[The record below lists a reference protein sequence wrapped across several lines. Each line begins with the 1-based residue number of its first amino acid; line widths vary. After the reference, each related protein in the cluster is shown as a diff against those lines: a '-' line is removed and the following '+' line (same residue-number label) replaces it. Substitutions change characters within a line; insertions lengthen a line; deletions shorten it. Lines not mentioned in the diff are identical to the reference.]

1 MDRSIPAAVPAQT
14 LRPARDSAKRLDRRQ
29 KPPACRH
36 FGGNLRHLSCER
48 GKNSGKISENS
59 SKNGGN
65 WRFFE
70 GQSAIST
77 PVYAKWSKAN
87 PTDMLGLTSASRTAS
102 RDLLTANSKTERH
115 FFGCDWDPPVSDC
128 LDMRVVQSEWER
140 RDEPTHGSIYPM
152 NSTWIID
159 LPPTP
164 SAP

>member
-14 LRPARDSAKRLDRRQ
+14 LRPALDSAKRLDRRQ
-29 KPPACRH
+29 KPPSCHH
-36 FGGNLRHLSCER
+36 FGGNSRHFSCEC

-65 WRFFE
+65 WCFFE

-77 PVYAKWSKAN
+77 LAYARGTEAK
-87 PTDMLGLTSASRTAS
+87 PTGMLGLTSASCAAS

-115 FFGCDWDPPVSDC
+115 FFGCNWDPPVSDC
-128 LDMRVVQSEWER
+128 LDMKVVPSEWER

-164 SAP
+164 